1 MIVTGQ
7 FADLC
12 VEFNSKESLFVS
24 VRSSLLSRIFPS
36 NSAFMH
42 GTAAIDFIFGQ
53 AVVYSYEFITT
64 SVHPP
69 PTASISH

>member
-1 MIVTGQ
+1 MIVADQ
-7 FADLC
+7 FVDLC
-12 VEFNSKESLFVS
+12 VEFSSKESLSVS

-42 GTAAIDFIFGQ
+42 GTAALDFIFGQ
-53 AVVYSYEFITT
+53 AVVYCYGFVTT
-64 SVHPP
+64 SIHPP